1 MTSKKTKEEKPKF
14 LKLPTGPGPDAQI
27 LYYRT
32 FGKRIPRFAY
42 CSLGPRKLV
51 EIVNSACDSEK
62 EIEDQEVCFQ
72 DE

>member
-1 MTSKKTKEEKPKF
+1 MTGKKTKEEKPKF
-14 LKLPTGPGPDAQI
+14 LKLPTW
-27 LYYRT
+27 
-32 FGKRIPRFAY
+32 PRPFAY

-62 EIEDQEVCFQ
+62 EVEDWGVYFQ

>member
-14 LKLPTGPGPDAQI
+14 LKLPTRHRP
-27 LYYRT
+27 
-32 FGKRIPRFAY
+32 FAY

-62 EIEDQEVCFQ
+62 EIED
-72 DE
+72 

>member
-1 MTSKKTKEEKPKF
+1 MTSKKTKF
-14 LKLPTGPGPDAQI
+14 LKLPTGPGPDAQL

>member
-1 MTSKKTKEEKPKF
+1 MTGKKTKEEKPKF
-14 LKLPTGPGPDAQI
+14 LKLPTRHRP
-27 LYYRT
+27 
-32 FGKRIPRFAY
+32 FAY

>member
-1 MTSKKTKEEKPKF
+1 MTGKKTKEEKPKF
-14 LKLPTGPGPDAQI
+14 LKLPTGPRP
-27 LYYRT
+27 
-32 FGKRIPRFAY
+32 FAY

>member
-14 LKLPTGPGPDAQI
+14 LKLPTGPGP
-27 LYYRT
+27 
-32 FGKRIPRFAY
+32 FAY

-51 EIVNSACDSEK
+51 EIDNSACESGK
-62 EIEDQEVCFQ
+62 EVEDCGFYFQ